1 MPFFLWCLPL
11 WHILIIF
18 FVRENLW
25 TSKIHLRLLI
35 LKQYSFILRNA
46 GELFKKS
53 WSGTYLMRSIPIF
66 KIIISLSLVPR
77 REMPTFVFMVKHRH
91 ALDLVLLINGF
102 TYTFCLI
109 LLYRFLEEMTLTIYY
124 LFFYSFSLL
133 KKVLEKWYCLSRK
146 QWASSV
152 IQFLLY

>member
-1 MPFFLWCLPL
+1 MEMKLAFCILLRMLLTSSLFFFGCLLLL

-18 FVRENLW
+18 FVWENLW
-25 TSKIHLRLLI
+25 ISKIHLRLLI

-77 REMPTFVFMVKHRH
+77 REIPTFVFMVKHRH
-91 ALDLVLLINGF
+91 ALDLVLLMQMVL
-102 TYTFCLI
+102 LI
-109 LLYRFLEEMTLTIYY
+109 LFAW
-124 LFFYSFSLL
+124 FYCTDSL
-133 KKVLEKWYCLSRK
+133 KKWPRPYIICFFTVSVCWRK
-146 QWASSV
+146 S
-152 IQFLLY
+152 